1 MQTPGSPV
9 SSRPPS
15 RPATPS
21 GQSQSQ
27 ILHLSP
33 HSLLRPTNSSAS
45 LRSRSAAQVHTLA
58 SRSTTPALPSNLH
71 ASLPVAT
78 SSASATSS
86 PSSSD
91 IRGIVTQNDEESPG
105 EGDQDIAEGTVS
117 VDDSLDDV
125 TRKQQLRDHLRQTLA
140 QKGPSGAKA
149 ASSAEDA
156 GMADELHRALR
167 GIYPV
172 YVPRQYFVLTDAG
185 KPVFVSRSDKSEND
199 ASSDDMTSGI
209 GVMQALI
216 SVFADNGD
224 KLRSIISGTTR
235 MTFVLRSPLYYVYSA
250 SSLEPEC
257 VARSHL
263 EYLHLQI
270 LSIVTAAQIKKI
282 FQRRSNF
289 DLSRLMSGSTS
300 MLTGMVTRL
309 QDDLGTFFSSLSA
322 LRMDSSL
329 RTKAAESIVP
339 PTKMSD
345 MLYTI
350 LLVKNQV
357 VSLVRPRKHS
367 IHPADLHILLNTLAV
382 PSLSSSV
389 ATASWI
395 PICLPKYNPQAFLH
409 AYISYLNPEIELTL
423 ISICGGREM
432 EAVREWSDQ
441 AVQRL
446 KDEGTLLSLE
456 HAARRCEYGVGEL
469 SIPGLR
475 HFVYKSRQHIQI
487 TSPVFESPYDE
498 MNGRQRLIR
507 SYQILFDSIHAKSGQ
522 SSTLKLQSIQTEHEN
537 LLAWI
542 TQPFELYV
550 ALSPNMS
557 KSAMVGAANAVA
569 RWVRKEEVKLFL
581 RDAPVF

>member
-1 MQTPGSPV
+1 
-9 SSRPPS
+9 
-15 RPATPS
+15 
-21 GQSQSQ
+21 
-27 ILHLSP
+27 
-33 HSLLRPTNSSAS
+33 
-45 LRSRSAAQVHTLA
+45 
-58 SRSTTPALPSNLH
+58 
-71 ASLPVAT
+71 
-78 SSASATSS
+78 
-86 PSSSD
+86 
-91 IRGIVTQNDEESPG
+91 
-105 EGDQDIAEGTVS
+105 
-117 VDDSLDDV
+117 
-125 TRKQQLRDHLRQTLA
+125 
-140 QKGPSGAKA
+140 
-149 ASSAEDA
+149 
-156 GMADELHRALR
+156 MADELHRALK
-167 GIYPV
+167 GICECIKISYDLPNISSDPV

-367 IHPADLHILLNTLAV
+367 IHPAVTDLHILLNTLAV

-423 ISICGGREM
+423 ISICGGRDM